1 MDEILGAVTEV
12 PWSARAPQK
21 WLFSALAVVLTV
33 AIMGAAIVAIGKGEG
48 SVVPYLMLVVGP
60 VLGVFYFWYF
70 ALKKW

>member
-1 MDEILGAVTEV
+1 MA
-12 PWSARAPQK
+12 
-21 WLFSALAVVLTV
+21 FSALAVVLTV